1 MGRTRLLR
9 RIEGTGVMALK
20 NGKPNPL
27 NYFGIRRAEFA
38 APHFKYT
45 TIEKYNPA
53 LLKNLDAWIKHNLNS
68 RYFIGQGLAL
78 DNTNTIVYTT
88 RIGFESEK
96 ELSFFTIA
104 CPHLQTR

>member
-1 MGRTRLLR
+1 MS
-9 RIEGTGVMALK
+9 LK

-27 NYFGIRRAEFA
+27 NYFDLRRVEFA
-38 APHFKYT
+38 CPHFKYT
-45 TIEKYNPA
+45 TIEKYTPV
-53 LLKNLDAWIKHNLNS
+53 LVKSIDSWIRKNLNN
-68 RYFIGQGLAL
+68 RYYVGQGITL

-88 RIGFESEK
+88 KIGFESEK

>member
-1 MGRTRLLR
+1 
-9 RIEGTGVMALK
+9 MALK

-27 NYFGIRRAEFA
+27 DYFDLRRVEFA
-38 APHFKYT
+38 CPHFKYT
-45 TIEKYNPA
+45 SVDKYNPG
-53 LLKNLDAWIKHNLNS
+53 LVRSIDSWIKKNLNN
-68 RYFIGQGLAL
+68 RYYVGQGIAL
-78 DNTNTIVYTT
+78 DNSNTIVYIT

>member
-1 MGRTRLLR
+1 
-9 RIEGTGVMALK
+9 MAIK

-27 NYFGIRRAEFA
+27 NYFGLRRVEFA

-45 TIEKYNPA
+45 TIEKYNPI
-53 LLKNLDAWIKHNLNS
+53 LLKNIDHWIQQNLNN
-68 RYFIGQGLAL
+68 RYYIGQGLAL
-78 DNTNTIVYTT
+78 DSSNTIIYTV

-104 CPHLQTR
+104 CPFLQQR

>member
-1 MGRTRLLR
+1 
-9 RIEGTGVMALK
+9 MALK

-27 NYFGIRRAEFA
+27 NYFDMRRVGFA

-45 TIEKYNPA
+45 SLDKYNPS
-53 LLKNLDAWIKHNLNS
+53 LIKNIDAWIRHNLNN
-68 RYFIGQGLAL
+68 RYYIGQGIGL
-78 DNTNTIVYTT
+78 DVANSIIYTT

-104 CPHLQTR
+104 CPYL